1 MSTVGQ
7 EVSKGAG
14 LVGGGPGVWTKP
26 AEVAVDEAATVAVP
40 VCGSGRADERR

>member
-1 MSTVGQ
+1 M
-7 EVSKGAG
+7 
-14 LVGGGPGVWTKP
+14 WTKP